1 MPDEAQPLAPS
12 AESLGRTAAT
22 QPEPASGAAEK
33 PARNGASGQVEHAQ
47 SAPDGTAAEASR
59 PKPAPPE
66 RPANTP
72 AVRPAAAQPTRSG
85 GSSNRVRARLARLG
99 VQRSNPYNPVLEP
112 LLRIVRSNDPKIET
126 STLRQIEKA
135 YQVAERWHRGQKRKS
150 GDPYITHPLAV
161 TTILAELGMDPA
173 TLMAGLLHDTVE
185 DTEYG
190 LDQLRRDFGDSVGLL
205 VDGVTKLDK
214 VKFGEAAQA
223 ETVRKMVVA
232 MAKDPRV
239 LVIKL
244 ADRLHNMRTMRYLKR
259 EKQEKKARETL
270 EIYAPLAH
278 RLGMNTI
285 KWELE
290 DLAFAILYPKMYDE
304 IVRLVAERAPKR
316 DEYLAIVTDE
326 VQSDLRAARI
336 KATVTGRPKHYYSVY
351 QKMIVR
357 GRDFAEIYDLVGIR
371 VLVDTVRDCYAALG
385 TVHARWNPVPG
396 RFKDYIAM
404 PKFNMYQ
411 SLHTTVIGPNG
422 KPVELQIR
430 TFDMHRRAE
439 YGIAA
444 HWKYKQETVAGSSKI
459 RTDVPRAA
467 KGSAGQDTVNDMAWL
482 RQLLDWQKE
491 TEDPSEFLES
501 LRFDLSR
508 NEVFVF
514 TPKGDVIALPAGA
527 TPVDFAYA
535 VHTEVG
541 HRTIGAR
548 VNGRLVPLESTL
560 DNGDLVEVFTSKA
573 AGAGPSRD
581 WLGFVKSPRARN
593 KIRAWFSKERRDEA
607 IEHGKDAIARA
618 MRKQNLP
625 IQRILTGDSLVTLAH
640 EMRYPDI
647 SSLYAAI
654 GEGHVTAQSVVQ
666 KLVQALGG
674 EEAATEEIDEAVPSA
689 RGRGRKRRSNNDP
702 GVVVKGVDD
711 VWVKLA
717 RCCTPVPGDPIIG
730 FVTRGSGVS
739 VHRSDCVNVDS
750 LSREPERILEVEW
763 APTQSSVFLVAIQ
776 VEALDRSRLLS
787 DVTRVLSDQHVNI
800 LSAAVQTSRDR
811 VATSRF
817 TFEMGDPKHLGHVL
831 KAVRGVEG
839 VYDVY
844 RVTSARRPSE
854 A

>member
-1 MPDEAQPLAPS
+1 LPDEAQPL
-12 AESLGRTAAT
+12 TAAK
-22 QPEPASGAAEK
+22 PEPASAPAAK
-33 PARNGASGQVEHAQ
+33 PALDAKSATNDARGPVEHAQ
-47 SAPDGTAAEASR
+47 SAPVDKPVEPPR
-59 PKPAPPE
+59 PKPATPE
-66 RPANTP
+66 RSTSATP
-72 AVRPAAAQPTRSG
+72 AARPNAGQPART

-190 LDQLRRDFGDSVGLL
+190 LDQLRRDFGDSVALL

-444 HWKYKQETVAGSSKI
+444 HWKYKQEAVAGTSKVRSDQP
-459 RTDVPRAA
+459 RTTGKD
-467 KGSAGQDTVNDMAWL
+467 DHLNDMAWL

-491 TEDPSEFLES
+491 TEDPGEFLES

-527 TPVDFAYA
+527 TPVDFSYA

-573 AGAGPSRD
+573 PGAGPSRD
-581 WLGFVKSPRARN
+581 WLNFVKSPRARN

-607 IEHGKDAIARA
+607 IEQGKDAIVRA

-640 EMRYPDI
+640 EMRYSDI
-647 SSLYAAI
+647 SALYAAI
-654 GEGHVTAQSVVQ
+654 GEGHVSAQNIVQ
-666 KLVQALGG
+666 KLVSALGG
-674 EEAATEEIDEAVPSA
+674 EEAATEEIDEAVPPS
-689 RGRGRKRRSNNDP
+689 RGRRKRRSNTDP
-702 GVVVKGVDD
+702 GVVVKGVED

-739 VHRSDCVNVDS
+739 VHRSDCVNVES

-844 RVTSARRPSE
+844 RVTSARNRS
-854 A
+854 